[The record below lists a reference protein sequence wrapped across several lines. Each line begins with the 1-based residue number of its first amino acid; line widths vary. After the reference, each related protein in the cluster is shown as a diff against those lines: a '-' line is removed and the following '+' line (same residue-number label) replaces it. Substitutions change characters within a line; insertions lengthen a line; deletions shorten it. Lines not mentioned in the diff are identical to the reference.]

1 MITYY
6 RGKLRIVSVRINMW
20 SEAGSHMVKWEDT
33 EEGGKNLGENE
44 KWEETGETTPPRP
57 HTVILRSE
65 GNTNFLSYTN

>member
-33 EEGGKNLGENE
+33 EEGGKHLWGKCGMGGDGRDDAPSPTHGDTE
-44 KWEETGETTPPRP
+44 
-57 HTVILRSE
+57 I
-65 GNTNFLSYTN
+65 